1 MATQSFYEDLV
12 LDTPEAVA
20 RLEAVL
26 DEADRNGPR
35 VIHAQGVTNDPK
47 IIDAIIRAYIQRRDK
62 EV

>member
-35 VIHAQGVTNDPK
+35 VIHAQGVTYDNDV
-47 IIDAIIRAYIQRRDK
+47 IDAIINAYIQRSNKR
-62 EV
+62 